1 MIVWY
6 DKEAKQITSTTT
18 WLDPLAC
25 LVFEVTLYQSTYTS
39 RMMLYLRYSYMV
51 DELKHTLFMS
61 TARVKDTRSAV
72 NVTDILKLKMN

>member
-25 LVFEVTLYQSTYTS
+25 LVFEVALYQSTYLEDDALFT
-39 RMMLYLRYSYMV
+39 LYGG
-51 DELKHTLFMS
+51 
-61 TARVKDTRSAV
+61 
-72 NVTDILKLKMN
+72 